1 MINKIS
7 IKNFKS
13 LAETSVELGPF
24 TVLVGANGS
33 GKSSFL
39 QAIGLISWAVRFPS
53 LQNALDEHQ
62 IEFRD
67 LVHLRSPHALIECQL
82 GLTVQI
88 PAFGNQPVRGES
100 VEMFIDLAKKRYPY
114 LRREELYPPSFREN
128 PLAKSD
134 DLPFAI
140 VSQKKCRFAIES
152 PLTGGIQSR
161 IEHQNVALGHSMLR
175 DVSQAKNAKSQFPVL
190 YQVAR
195 LFMDYVHYEIWG
207 PDHLRKP
214 TANRENAGLN
224 LGKSGA
230 NLPGLLWRIRKSEDD
245 RWAALVADLRE
256 SFPNIRDIVFRKGIQ
271 PGELGLEFTE
281 STAGGKSL
289 RYRPSQMSDGFM
301 RLLALLAVKHQSV
314 PLPLLG
320 YEEPENGLH
329 PAALDDCMRHLKAIA
344 NRGTQVIMT
353 THSPYLL
360 NQLLEDQSEPR
371 AELRLVIRD
380 ELTGNTR
387 IVPPDP
393 AKIARARKQGFG
405 IGELWGMLLNEKDL
419 AEQTPSEQ

>member
-7 IKNFKS
+7 IRNFKS

-39 QAIGLISWAVRFPS
+39 QAIELISWAVRFPS
-53 LQNALDEHQ
+53 LQSALEENQ

-67 LVHLRSPHALIECQL
+67 LVHLRSPQALIEFNL
-82 GLTVQI
+82 DLTVQV
-88 PAFGNQPVRGES
+88 PALGDEPARVES
-100 VEMFIDLAKKRYPY
+100 VEMFIDLVKKRYAY
-114 LRREELYPPSFREN
+114 LKWEVVLRPNLCGDPIAEIEI
-128 PLAKSD
+128 
-134 DLPFAI
+134 LPFGV
-140 VSQKKCRFAIES
+140 VSAKNFRYAIES
-152 PLTGGIQSR
+152 PVSGGSQSR

-175 DVSQAKNAKSQFPVL
+175 DVFQAKNAKSQFPVL

-214 TANRENAGLN
+214 TATRENAGLN

-281 STAGGKSL
+281 STAGGKPL

-301 RLLALLAVKHQSV
+301 RLLALLAIKHQSV

-393 AKIARARKQGFG
+393 AKIARARTQGFG